1 MKGKRKCENIDDKL
15 HFPDNEFVTVNE
27 NVGFDTLHKLMN
39 PTLKTLYADP
49 KKGSDYRRG
58 MMIQKKFLD
67 KWLIGCLN
75 LWTITLDV
83 KSDDTIDSVTV
94 EVESKTGILP
104 HQQLLI
110 CGGKQLTEGR
120 VLACYNIQKKS
131 IVDLKIDI
139 HHLNAL
145 RDKGKEE
152 LHNKEGLQM
161 PKFEAD
167 GMIAHLASL
176 VDNHVILSFAPK
188 TNRVIV
194 SFAPKTFYYDML
206 KRNEEL
212 FPGPLKATRAYIH
225 SEADIEQALQK
236 VGWKIRKMGLT
247 TIQFYFSRI
256 VEVVGMKDEAK
267 NVPHLRGQKLSR
279 QAKINLDYRPVS
291 PEPASGSLLAKRM
304 LVSLSHDQTNG
315 VKDQKEERGK

>member
-27 NVGFDTLHKLMN
+27 NAGFDTLHKLMN

-49 KKGSDYRRG
+49 NKGCDYRRG

-83 KSDDTIDSVTV
+83 KSNDTIDSVKV

-161 PKFEAD
+161 PKFEVSD
-167 GMIAHLASL
+167 LESL
-176 VDNHVILSFAPK
+176 TGKYNTLYKPIV
-188 TNRVIV
+188 RV
-194 SFAPKTFYYDML
+194 SPSS
-206 KRNEEL
+206 
-212 FPGPLKATRAYIH
+212 GTRYPFQL
-225 SEADIEQALQK
+225 EN
-236 VGWKIRKMGLT
+236 
-247 TIQFYFSRI
+247 
-256 VEVVGMKDEAK
+256 GMKDEAK
-267 NVPHLRGQKLSR
+267 NVPHLCGQKLSR
-279 QAKINLDYRPVS
+279 HAKVFDGVVHTWISIINFQRTIHSVIMSSATSAVTYTSVYTDSEPGRAFWGADDYNFSFVCLVCIVQGLNV
-291 PEPASGSLLAKRM
+291 ASQ
-304 LVSLSHDQTNG
+304 LSSCLYKLRDG
-315 VKDQKEERGK
+315 